1 MKKILGLILCVLMA
15 VPAAF
20 AGCGGSGGSDNTFV
34 VSYYNGGYGSE
45 WLKQAADSF
54 GAQKGIKV
62 RLVAEADYDCGA
74 SVKLTSGKN
83 LPDLYIASSGTWRE
97 WVTKDYLE
105 DLTDVYEAY
114 TSVTDSSL
122 KGYSSENGGQIKIK
136 DYLDQRFIDYPYMQ
150 KRMGTGDFKPW
161 VLQWSV
167 QPCGFAYNT
176 DILYAT
182 VHNDKNGKI
191 DGVNTGAKWN
201 RFPEKVSELIT
212 YFLDIDDNNAANT
225 YGGNKIQLG
234 WSGVQA
240 DTLFG
245 MIRTWWAQSQG
256 VNTSNYEGEGTFF
269 DFFNYGNTTDGK
281 TEKQTFSSK
290 VFEQTGL
297 VKAYETLQS
306 IIVDTENKT
315 YKNSDS
321 QVQGMR
327 STDAQAAFIKGNYAV
342 IPASSWLEY
351 EERDFLDT
359 DKDGKN
365 DINFV
370 YHPIVS
376 LDDYSGTQYT
386 YCKIG
391 DIMFVPSKAKNK
403 ELAKEFL
410 VYLSSEENN
419 MTFSKITGSV
429 KPFQYNP
436 IAKAPDHNWT
446 VYTKSVFE
454 TFYEDTTELIY
465 NYPKNTEKDLVS
477 VLYRYHAYDFIAET
491 SVSTWLQSMKTKTA
505 AEVAA
510 YVRSSAYTSVG
521 NVAGNYRMD
530 VID

>member
-1 MKKILGLILCVLMA
+1 MKRFLGLILCVLLA
-15 VPAAF
+15 VPAGF
-20 AGCGGSGGSDNTFV
+20 AACGGNGGNENTLT
-34 VSYYNGGYGSE
+34 VSFYNGGFGSE
-45 WLKQAADSF
+45 WLKTAADEF
-54 GAQKGIKV
+54 AAQKGIKV

-83 LPDLYIASSGTWRE
+83 LPDIYIAASGTWRE

-114 TSVTDSSL
+114 TSVSDSSL
-122 KGYSSENGGQIKIK
+122 KGYSAENGGQIKVK

-167 QPCGFAYNT
+167 QPCGLVYNT

-182 VHNDKNGKI
+182 IHSDKNGSVT
-191 DGVNTGAKWN
+191 GVADGAKWS
-201 RFPEKVSELIT
+201 RFPETVSELIA
-212 YFLDIDDNNAANT
+212 YFLDIDDNNAKNT
-225 YGGNKIQLG
+225 YGSKVIQFG
-234 WSGVQA
+234 WSGVEA
-240 DTLFG
+240 NTLFP
-245 MIRTWWAQSQG
+245 MIDTWWAQSQG
-256 VNTSNYEGEGTFF
+256 TDAPKYEGEGTFF

-290 VFEQTGL
+290 VFAQSGL
-297 VKAYETLQS
+297 EKAYETLQS
-306 IIVDTENKT
+306 LIVDTENKT
-315 YKNSDS
+315 YKNSDDK
-321 QVQGMR
+321 VQGMKA
-327 STDAQAAFIKGNYAV
+327 TDSRAAFIKGEYAV
-342 IPASSWLEY
+342 MNASSWLEY

-376 LDDYSGTQYT
+376 LDDYKGNLLT

-419 MTFSKITGSV
+419 MNFSKITGSV

-436 IAKAPDHNWT
+436 IAKAPEHSWT
-446 VYTKSVFE
+446 EYTKSVFE
-454 TFYEDTTELIY
+454 TFYNADTEYIY

-491 SVSTWLQSMKTKTA
+491 SVSTWLNQIKNKTA
-505 AEVAA
+505 AEVIE
-510 YVRSSAYTSVG
+510 YVREGAAASVG